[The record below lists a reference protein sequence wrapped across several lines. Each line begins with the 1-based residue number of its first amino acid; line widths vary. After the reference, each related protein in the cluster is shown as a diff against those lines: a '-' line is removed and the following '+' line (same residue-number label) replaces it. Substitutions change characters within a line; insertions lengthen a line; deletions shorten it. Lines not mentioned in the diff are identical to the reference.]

1 MRNLREETL
10 QELSMHSLD
19 PKNIVFIG
27 DMYTGETTTWETF
40 LILADHEYDEG
51 VRSGL
56 VIVFADG
63 TRLRRGFL
71 SESYAEVWEIVRPFK
86 HPENTGPLTRLFERE
101 T

>member
-10 QELSMHSLD
+10 QELAMHSLD
-19 PKNIVFIG
+19 PEDIVFIG
-27 DMYTGETTTWETF
+27 DMYTGETATWETF
-40 LILADHEYDEG
+40 LVLADHEYDEG

-63 TRLRRGFL
+63 TRLKRGFL
-71 SESYAEVWEIVRPFK
+71 SESYAEEWEIIRPFK
-86 HPENTGPLTRLFERE
+86 CPESTGPLVTLFERK